1 MRRIFKILVFAL
13 IVYISYSAY
22 QSSLVNGKSFWFNLG
37 KQSKEVV
44 ADGKE
49 KTVAVVKDVSSGL
62 KSTE

>member
-22 QSSLVNGKSFWFNLG
+22 QSSQVNGKSFWFNLG

-49 KTVAVVKDVSSGL
+49 KTVTVVKDVSSGL